1 MKFEWKKKIKA
12 LGKGYLRRTTT
23 GNCPIETACGHAE
36 AVHKTSGFLETS
48 PHGANVRTVSMRIH
62 RRYLVIAE
70 SDR

>member
-36 AVHKTSGFLETS
+36 AVHKTSGFLENES
-48 PHGANVRTVSMRIH
+48 SRGQRANRFDENTPPLLGYSRV
-62 RRYLVIAE
+62 
-70 SDR
+70 